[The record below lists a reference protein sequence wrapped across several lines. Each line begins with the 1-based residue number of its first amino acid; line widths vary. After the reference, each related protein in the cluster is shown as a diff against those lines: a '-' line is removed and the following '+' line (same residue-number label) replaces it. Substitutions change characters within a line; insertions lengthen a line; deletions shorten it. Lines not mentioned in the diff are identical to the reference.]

1 MSIFVFVLGGFFYG
15 LVEVLYRGYT
25 HWSMILTG
33 GAVLLTFYLLLPYLF
48 NINLFLA
55 AATGALI
62 ITLYEF
68 SMGCIVNLWFK
79 WGVWDYR
86 HCPGNILGQIC
97 PQYSAY
103 WFVLCLAFFTLIKY
117 NKSILFNE
125 FF

>member
-1 MSIFVFVLGGFFYG
+1 MSILVFVLGGFFYG
-15 LVEVLYRGYT
+15 LVEILYRGYT

-48 NINLFLA
+48 NINLFMA
-55 AATGALI
+55 AAAGALI

-79 WGVWDYR
+79 WGVWDYS

-103 WFVLCLAFFTLIKY
+103 WFALCLAFFALIKY
-117 NKSILFNE
+117 NKNI
-125 FF
+125 